1 MQSVVFIMNYIS
13 RIKIIHNGLQIDL
26 LENRT
31 LLLISYMIMIT
42 LKMLW
47 TIELFYH
54 EKPFKF

>member
-13 RIKIIHNGLQIDL
+13 RIKIIHDGLQIDL